1 MFVPPA
7 FFEGGR
13 QIEER
18 HGFIY
23 QMNSGSRAGAIFT
36 GILSLVTAFLL
47 YRFFPSEISSDASEL
62 GIIFSGT
69 LALILAIDAMRPSF
83 SMTGMYLMDVAVY
96 TTIFLANPQK
106 AIWMTFLLVVTAYF
120 FQNAILRPQKKRP
133 RPLGYLM
140 LNINLN
146 VIPFALAALVYQALS
161 QGEPLISSVRS
172 LIAILLCALTTEA
185 CFILIYSLFISISS
199 GYNLWEF
206 WKFFPQALKPETIYL
221 LAPIGALSAFF
232 LHEAP
237 LALVL
242 LAIPLFALLIITIAF
257 RDAHTEAYE
266 MMSMISST
274 LEARDRY
281 MSQHSERVAVYARD
295 IALQLGLGEAV
306 SRGLM
311 DAGRLHDM
319 GKITIP
325 DRILYKPGSLDDNE
339 WEIMKSHVGNLKKI
353 FGKFRF
359 LAKKVE
365 LAYYHHE
372 RVDGKGY
379 EKGLSGNEYPLASK
393 ILSVADAYESMT
405 ADRPYRKTM
414 PAEIA
419 IQRIRQGAGTQFDP
433 MVVDAFMNLIRD
445 EVKHSLQL
453 KVRQGEVLLKQLAEK
468 DPYTYQK
475 SRKMEKLVMQ
485 IGVEMHLSA
494 GDLDT
499 IMEAARFM
507 DLGKLKVAD
516 EIIQKAGKLTPEE
529 IKKIEEHSVIGS
541 ELARDLP
548 ISGESIQLIR
558 FHHER
563 FDGTGYPSRLAD
575 EEIPLGARILSV
587 VDAFCSLTTDRS
599 YQKSISPAE
608 AIAKIREESGAQFD
622 PHVIEV
628 LMKSQKEEA

>member
-1 MFVPPA
+1 
-7 FFEGGR
+7 
-13 QIEER
+13 
-18 HGFIY
+18 
-23 QMNSGSRAGAIFT
+23 MNSGSRVSVIFV
-36 GILSLVTAFLL
+36 GFLSLVTALILFH
-47 YRFFPSEISSDASEL
+47 FFPSDLASDAAEL

-69 LALILAIDAMRPSF
+69 LALILAIEAMRPSF
-83 SMTGMYLMDVAVY
+83 SITGMYLMDVAVY
-96 TTIFLANPQK
+96 ATIFLANPQK
-106 AIWMTFLLVVTAYF
+106 AIWMIFLLVVTAYF

-146 VIPFALAALVYQALS
+146 VIPFAMAAVVYQALAR
-161 QGEPLISSVRS
+161 GEPVISSFRS
-172 LIAILLCALTTEA
+172 LAAVFLCALTAEA

-221 LAPIGALSAFF
+221 LAPVGALGAFF
-232 LHEAP
+232 FHEAP
-237 LALVL
+237 LALIL

-266 MMSMISST
+266 MMSMICST

-281 MSQHSERVAVYARD
+281 TSRHSERVAVYARD
-295 IALQLGLGEAV
+295 IALQLGLGEAI
-306 SRGLM
+306 SRGVM
-311 DAGRLHDM
+311 DAGRLHDI

-325 DRILYKPGSLDDNE
+325 DRILYKPGALDENE

-353 FGKFRF
+353 FGKFHF
-359 LAKKVE
+359 LSRKVE
-365 LAYYHHE
+365 MAYYHHE

-405 ADRPYRKTM
+405 ADRPYRKNM
-414 PAEIA
+414 PVEVA
-419 IQRIRQGAGTQFDP
+419 IQRISQGAGSQFDP

-453 KVRQGEVLLKQLAEK
+453 KVRQGEALLKQLAEK

-475 SRKMEKLVMQ
+475 SRRMERLVMQ
-485 IGVEMHLSA
+485 IGLEMHLSA

-499 IMEAARFM
+499 LQEAARFM

-516 EIIQKAGKLTPEE
+516 EIIQKTGSLTPEE

-541 ELARDLP
+541 ELAKDLP

-587 VDAFCSLTTDRS
+587 VDAFYSLTTERPF
-599 YQKSISPAE
+599 QKSIPPAE
-608 AIAKIREESGAQFD
+608 AIAKIQEGSGTQFD
-622 PHVIEV
+622 PRVVEM
-628 LMKSQKEEA
+628 LRKSQKEAA